1 MARQHI
7 RTKNELLFNV
17 TFKESIRTLKTI
29 DVIPIIPEKTHEKCY
44 SSYVFVFFF
53 IQSYTNGKSND
64 SIRRNPQETRKLF
77 GHPRIK

>member
-29 DVIPIIPEKTHEKCY
+29 DVIPIIPEKTHE
-44 SSYVFVFFF
+44 
-53 IQSYTNGKSND
+53 N
-64 SIRRNPQETRKLF
+64 R
-77 GHPRIK
+77 